1 MDMTATVDL
10 PTAAE
15 QPLTPVQDAAVPL
28 QMGRNTAYRLIA
40 SGASPLRCSRS
51 ASGTW
56 CGRVTCAATSASTAP
71 P

>member
-1 MDMTATVDL
+1 VDL

-40 SGASPLRCSRS
+40 SGGFPIEVLKIGKRYMVRTSDLRRYLGLDSP
-51 ASGTW
+51 A
-56 CGRVTCAATSASTAP
+56 
-71 P
+71 